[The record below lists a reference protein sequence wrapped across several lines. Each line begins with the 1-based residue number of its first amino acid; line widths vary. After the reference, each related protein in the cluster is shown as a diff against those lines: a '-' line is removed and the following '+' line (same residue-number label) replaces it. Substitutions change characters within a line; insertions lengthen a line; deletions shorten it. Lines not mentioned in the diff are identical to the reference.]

1 MTAEK
6 KPKLEDYFAGAA
18 LANSLVWLTLGIM
31 SLSETNLQELAV
43 LGPLLYAAGA
53 TLSGYLVSRK
63 ATQKQLKVGLITGLG
78 AFIFHVYVFVGL
90 FELFMGMTV
99 LSLFDH
105 LLIFSVLMGGA
116 VLGSFL
122 RMVFSSTTKADK
134 GGNLA
139 DKATTRL
146 SP

>member
-1 MTAEK
+1 MTAQK

-31 SLSETNLQELAV
+31 TVSETNLKDLAI

-53 TLSGYLVSRK
+53 IISGYLVSRK
-63 ATQKQLKVGLITGLG
+63 ATQNQLKVGLITGLG

-105 LLIFSVLMGGA
+105 LLIFAVLMAGA

-122 RMVFSSTTKADK
+122 RMMFSSTTKADK
-134 GGNLA
+134 GGNLT
-139 DKATTRL
+139 DKVTTGL

>member
-1 MTAEK
+1 MIAEK

-31 SLSETNLQELAV
+31 TVSETNLKDLAI

-53 TLSGYLVSRK
+53 IISGYLVSRK
-63 ATQKQLKVGLITGLG
+63 ATQNQLKVGLITGLG

-105 LLIFSVLMGGA
+105 LLIFAVLMAGA

-122 RMVFSSTTKADK
+122 RMVFSSITKADK
-134 GGNLA
+134 GGNLT
-139 DKATTRL
+139 DKVTTGL

>member
-1 MTAEK
+1 MIAEK

-31 SLSETNLQELAV
+31 TLWEMNLKDLAI

-53 TLSGYLVSRK
+53 TISGYLVSRK
-63 ATQKQLKVGLITGLG
+63 ATKNQLKVGLITGLG

-90 FELFMGMTV
+90 FELFMGTRV
-99 LSLFDH
+99 LSLVDH
-105 LLIFSVLMGGA
+105 LLIFAVLMAGA

-122 RMVFSSTTKADK
+122 RMTFFSINKKDK
-134 GGNLA
+134 SGN
-139 DKATTRL
+139 
-146 SP
+146 

>member
-31 SLSETNLQELAV
+31 TLSETDLQDLAI

-53 TLSGYLVSRK
+53 TISGYLVSRK
-63 ATQKQLKVGLITGLG
+63 AAQNQLKVGLITGLG

-90 FELFMGMTV
+90 FELFMGTRV
-99 LSLFDH
+99 LSLVDH
-105 LLIFSVLMGGA
+105 LLIFAVLMAGA
-116 VLGSFL
+116 VVGSFL
-122 RMVFSSTTKADK
+122 RLAFSSIYKTDK
-134 GGNLA
+134 SGN
-139 DKATTRL
+139 
-146 SP
+146 

>member
-31 SLSETNLQELAV
+31 TLSETNLKDLAL
-43 LGPLLYAAGA
+43 LGPLLYAVGA
-53 TLSGYLVSRK
+53 TISGYLVSRK
-63 ATQKQLKVGLITGLG
+63 AAKNRLKVGLITGLG

-105 LLIFSVLMGGA
+105 LLIFSVLMAGA

-134 GGNLA
+134 GGNLT
-139 DKATTRL
+139 DKATTGL